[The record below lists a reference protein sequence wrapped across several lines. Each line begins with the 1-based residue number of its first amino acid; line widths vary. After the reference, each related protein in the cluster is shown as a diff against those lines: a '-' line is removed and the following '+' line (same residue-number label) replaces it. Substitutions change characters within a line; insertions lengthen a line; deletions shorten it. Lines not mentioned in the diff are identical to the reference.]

1 MPYYLCKNGEDGLT
15 IQTSWPKAARMVHG
29 RAGAWAK
36 RYETR
41 QEAHAALE
49 RLAAHATIAVGPSPA
64 RDRVYVDGSAVL
76 GAWSACAVFFA
87 EGDARNAVRLLPPP
101 HTSPRAEL
109 AAVLLCLEQ
118 GAVNC
123 DVFSDSAFVC
133 QAFERGW
140 PAEFAHQDLMRS
152 IRAVWP
158 TRNLRVQKVAG
169 HSGEPGNEAV
179 DGMLAAARSQRCAV

>member
-1 MPYYLCKNGEDGLT
+1 MPYYLCKNEAGLS
-15 IQTSWPKAARMVHG
+15 IETSWPRAKAKVHKQ
-29 RAGAWAK
+29 AASWVK
-36 RYETR
+36 RYELKT
-41 QEAHAALE
+41 EAHAALINLSPNVE
-49 RLAAHATIAVGPSPA
+49 VLAASHGVRP
-64 RDRVYVDGSAVL
+64 RVYVDGSAVL
-76 GAWSACAVFFA
+76 GAWSACAVYFA
-87 EGDARNAVRLLPPP
+87 EGDSRNDVRLLAAP

-109 AAVLLCLEQ
+109 AAVLLCLDK

-140 PAEFAHQDLMRS
+140 PPAFAHQDLMRS

-158 TRNLRVQKVAG
+158 TRNLRICKVAG

-179 DGMLAAARSQRCAV
+179 DAMLAVVRSERQT